1 MSNKY
6 NKFITALFCTFLGGM
21 LVVST
26 LLPDKEMSELEN
38 RYLQK
43 PPKFSVETVTDGTF
57 MEQAEDY
64 VADHIAGR
72 DFWVAAK
79 AWCERLSGKRENN
92 GVYFGKQDT
101 LLNRVDTPAWEDTPA
116 QAGVSAKQGLLT
128 RRQCVCP
135 GVPGHHPLLL
145 CHLGRPPARWC
156 AHSGRV
162 FPH

>member
-57 MEQAEDY
+57 MEQADPPRLCG
-64 VADHIAGR
+64 HAG
-72 DFWVAAK
+72 
-79 AWCERLSGKRENN
+79 
-92 GVYFGKQDT
+92 
-101 LLNRVDTPAWEDTPA
+101 
-116 QAGVSAKQGLLT
+116 
-128 RRQCVCP
+128 RQCVCP
-135 GVPGHHPLLL
+135 GVPGHHTLLL
-145 CHLGRPPARWC
+145 CHLGRPPDRWC

>member
-26 LLPDKEMSELEN
+26 LLRTRRCPSW
-38 RYLQK
+38 RTAILQK

-79 AWCERLSGKRENN
+79 AWCERLSR
-92 GVYFGKQDT
+92 
-101 LLNRVDTPAWEDTPA
+101 
-116 QAGVSAKQGLLT
+116 QAGEQRGLF
-128 RRQCVCP
+128 R
-135 GVPGHHPLLL
+135 
-145 CHLGRPPARWC
+145 
-156 AHSGRV
+156 
-162 FPH
+162 

>member
-64 VADHIAGR
+64 VADISPAGT
-72 DFWVAAK
+72 
-79 AWCERLSGKRENN
+79 SGWPPK
-92 GVYFGKQDT
+92 
-101 LLNRVDTPAWEDTPA
+101 P
-116 QAGVSAKQGLLT
+116 GVS
-128 RRQCVCP
+128 VCP
-135 GVPGHHPLLL
+135 
-145 CHLGRPPARWC
+145 A
-156 AHSGRV
+156 SGRTTGSISV
-162 FPH
+162 SRTPS